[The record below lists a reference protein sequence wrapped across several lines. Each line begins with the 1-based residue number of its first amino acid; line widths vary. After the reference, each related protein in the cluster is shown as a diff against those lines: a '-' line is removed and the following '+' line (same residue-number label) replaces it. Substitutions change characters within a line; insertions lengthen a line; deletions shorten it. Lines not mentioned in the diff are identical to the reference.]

1 MPPAIGGIGSRFIRD
16 VPERQSLSALE
27 SGKAAFVVWGK
38 QMARFTNPLARV
50 RVASPCKADWDQMIG
65 TDRVR
70 FCGQCNLN
78 VYNLSAMT
86 RDQAESV
93 IAANEGRLCV
103 RFYRR
108 RDGSII
114 TQDCPVGLRAARQ
127 RLSSFAKAVAAAALT
142 FLASIGIHL
151 MLLDASI
158 VQRQSV
164 QGMMVVDKRPWP
176 QVVVE
181 TPQELG
187 RPEVGGLAVGKWSR
201 SPRRRNK

>member
-1 MPPAIGGIGSRFIRD
+1 
-16 VPERQSLSALE
+16 
-27 SGKAAFVVWGK
+27 
-38 QMARFTNPLARV
+38 MARFTNPLARV

-114 TQDCPVGLRAARQ
+114 TQDCPIGWRAVHARI
-127 RLSSFAKAVAAAALT
+127 SYWMKAAAAAVLT
-142 FLASIGIHL
+142 FLTVIGIE
-151 MLLDASI
+151 SI
-158 VQRQSV
+158 LRNFH
-164 QGMMVVDKRPWP
+164 PFEP
-176 QVVVE
+176 QATTGVVVLPHYNKRVE
-181 TPQELG
+181 VEQGEFLIPQ
-187 RPEVGGLAVGKWSR
+187 PPAPPVVGKAVLKPT
-201 SPRRRNK
+201 PRRQGR